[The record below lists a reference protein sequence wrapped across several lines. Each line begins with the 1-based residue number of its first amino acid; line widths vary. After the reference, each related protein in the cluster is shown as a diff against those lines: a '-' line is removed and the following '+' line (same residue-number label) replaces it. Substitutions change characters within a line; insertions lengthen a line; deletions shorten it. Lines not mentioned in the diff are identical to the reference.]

1 MDSQV
6 ETMVEDDKQVDF
18 EFVGVKEEL
27 NDFASFGLSLGDELV
42 LDTEAQQQ
50 FPPEHHDEIDNFLQE
65 QQQLSAEDY
74 DCEINNFLQ
83 NNLEFPTEDDD
94 EIKNFSF
101 LDSHSAQNEF
111 TNNDKEWFGL
121 LMELNLPVPVE
132 EADNNTSSEAQ
143 PSLSYEELQST
154 PAFVFPPDNPPLEEE
169 EDDKQSVKRNADSF
183 LALKPVAKRF
193 KTLLSPRSPK
203 STTKESSSKP
213 INLDKLKFTVKFY
226 SLYCLWV

>member
-74 DCEINNFLQ
+74 DCEINNYLQ
-83 NNLEFPTEDDD
+83 DHREFPTEDDD

-111 TNNDKEWFGL
+111 TNNDTQF
-121 LMELNLPVPVE
+121 
-132 EADNNTSSEAQ
+132 TSS
-143 PSLSYEELQST
+143 S
-154 PAFVFPPDNPPLEEE
+154 
-169 EDDKQSVKRNADSF
+169 R
-183 LALKPVAKRF
+183 
-193 KTLLSPRSPK
+193 RSR
-203 STTKESSSKP
+203 
-213 INLDKLKFTVKFY
+213 
-226 SLYCLWV
+226 

>member
-1 MDSQV
+1 M
-6 ETMVEDDKQVDF
+6 
-18 EFVGVKEEL
+18 

-121 LMELNLPVPVE
+121 LMGLNLPVSVE

-169 EDDKQSVKRNADSF
+169 EDDKTCVAGPSCARQLSSVTGPSSESVGWRKAEIVPKIEYKRIFSA
-183 LALKPVAKRF
+183 
-193 KTLLSPRSPK
+193 
-203 STTKESSSKP
+203 
-213 INLDKLKFTVKFY
+213 I
-226 SLYCLWV
+226 